1 MSGYLVPIIIGAV
14 VLLLI
19 FWVVGRYNAFVK
31 GRNMTEEA
39 FSTMDV
45 YLKKRWDLV
54 PNLVETVK
62 GYAKHESETIE
73 NVIRARSAAY
83 DGMSPDEKIDAN
95 QQLSAGLGR
104 LMAIAEQYPDLK
116 ANTLFVN
123 LSNQLG
129 SIEQDI
135 ANARKYYN
143 GVARQFNNTIM
154 VFPGNMIAGMF
165 GFKKQKMFETDAASR
180 ENVEVKF

>member
-1 MSGYLVPIIIGAV
+1 MKDFIIPIIIAAV
-14 VLLLI
+14 VILLI
-19 FWVVGRYNAFVK
+19 LWVIGRYNAFVK

-62 GYAKHESETIE
+62 GYAKHESDTIE
-73 NVIRARSAAY
+73 NVIKARSAAY
-83 DGMSPDEKIDAN
+83 DGLSPDEKIEAN
-95 QQLSAGLGR
+95 QQLGASLGR
-104 LMAIAEQYPDLK
+104 LLAVAEQYPELK

-123 LSNQLG
+123 LSNQLSG
-129 SIEQDI
+129 IEQDI

-143 GVARQFNNTIM
+143 GVVRQFNNSVL
-154 VFPGNMIAGMF
+154 VFPGNMIAGLF
-165 GFKKQKMFETDAASR
+165 GFSKQKMFETDAASR
-180 ENVEVKF
+180 ENVQVKF